1 MTVSKVYK
9 KNGRL
14 LWLGNETVCLWHDP
28 SMEVTI
34 ETVSVPLSFT
44 HRDWLERETV
54 LSRLDSMVSNG
65 HLFM

>member
-1 MTVSKVYK
+1 
-9 KNGRL
+9 
-14 LWLGNETVCLWHDP
+14 
-28 SMEVTI
+28 MEVTI